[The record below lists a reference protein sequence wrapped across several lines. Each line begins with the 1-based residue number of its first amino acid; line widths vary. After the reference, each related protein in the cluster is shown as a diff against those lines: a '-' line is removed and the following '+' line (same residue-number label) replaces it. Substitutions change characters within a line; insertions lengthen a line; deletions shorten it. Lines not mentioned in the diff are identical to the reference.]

1 VYYYVGTDFQYPQTK
16 GAAVYVRRIKSRK
29 YGDYFQLVRSYRDE
43 NGMVKKEVLLHLGK
57 HESPEAAFSA
67 WLSVIEDH
75 RKNDR
80 HDQADKVADKLF
92 KLSSL
97 LERKSIP

>member
-1 VYYYVGTDFQYPQTK
+1 VGTENKYPRKK

-67 WLSVIEDH
+67 WLTVIEDH

-80 HDQADKVADKLF
+80 HDQADKVADKFFRLCN
-92 KLSSL
+92 L
-97 LERKSIP
+97 LELKAVP